1 MFAKIILIYMTER
14 IEKVLK
20 NLEEVN
26 KEGGQWN
33 ISRETGLFL
42 RKLILEKKPEVMVEI
57 GASNGYSTIWLAD
70 AAQKVGAK
78 LITYEFVPEKVR
90 DLVSNLQKADLI
102 KYVQIIPDD
111 ANKRLG
117 ELTERVDF
125 VFLDGR
131 KNEYLQQLKL
141 LEPKLK
147 PGAIIIA
154 DNAIS
159 HKHVM
164 EDYLYYVQ
172 NEKAYQSELK
182 DIGTGLEISIV
193 KG

>member
-1 MFAKIILIYMTER
+1 MTER

-20 NLEEVN
+20 NLEELN
-26 KEGGQWN
+26 KAGGQWN
-33 ISRETGLFL
+33 ISPETGQFL
-42 RKLILEKKPEVMVEI
+42 NKLILSKKPEVIVEI
-57 GASNGYSTIWLAD
+57 GASNGYSTIWLAE
-70 AAQKVGAK
+70 AAKKVGAK

-90 DLVSNLQKADLI
+90 DLVSNLQKTDLI

-117 ELTERVDF
+117 ELNERVDL

-164 EDYLYYVQ
+164 EDYLYYVN

-182 DIGTGLEISIV
+182 DIGTGLEISIYQ
-193 KG
+193 G

>member
-1 MFAKIILIYMTER
+1 MEEKINKIL
-14 IEKVLK
+14 KK
-20 NLEEVN
+20 LEELN
-26 KEGGQWN
+26 QQGGQWN
-33 ISRETGLFL
+33 ISRDTGLFL
-42 RKLILEKKPEVMVEI
+42 SKLVLKNKPEVIVEV
-57 GASNGYSTIWLAD
+57 GASNGYSTIWLAQ
-70 AAQKVGAK
+70 AAKEVGAK

-90 DLVSNLQKADLI
+90 DLVSNLQKTGLI
-102 KYVQIIPDD
+102 KYVEIIPDD

-117 ELTERVDF
+117 ELNEKVDF

-159 HKHVM
+159 HKHAM
-164 EDYLYYVQ
+164 SDYLYYV
-172 NEKAYQSELK
+172 NHDEKYKSELK
-182 DIGTGLEISIV
+182 DIGTGLQISYCA
-193 KG
+193 

>member
-1 MFAKIILIYMTER
+1 MTEK

-20 NLEEVN
+20 NLEQLN
-26 KEGGQWN
+26 QQGGQWN

-42 RKLILEKKPEVMVEI
+42 HKLILKKKPEVMIEI

-78 LITYEFVPEKVR
+78 LITFEFVPEKVR
-90 DLVSNLQKADLI
+90 DLVSNLQKAGLI
-102 KYVQIIPDD
+102 KYAQIIPDD

-117 ELTERVDF
+117 ELNERIDF

-147 PGAIIIA
+147 SGAIIIA

-159 HKHVM
+159 HKHVL

-172 NEKAYQSELK
+172 NEKNYQSELK
-182 DIGTGLEISIV
+182 DIGTGIEISIYH
-193 KG
+193 G

>member
-1 MFAKIILIYMTER
+1 MEER
-14 IEKVLK
+14 ITKILNK
-20 NLEEVN
+20 LEELN
-26 KEGGQWN
+26 KAGGQWN

-42 RKLILEKKPEVMVEI
+42 HKLILKKKPEVIVEI

-70 AAQKVGAK
+70 AVQKIGAK

-90 DLVSNLQKADLI
+90 DLVSNLQKAGLI

-111 ANKRLG
+111 ANKRIGDLN
-117 ELTERVDF
+117 ERIDF
-125 VFLDGR
+125 VFLDAR

-164 EDYLYYVQ
+164 EDYLYYVN

-182 DIGTGLEISIV
+182 DIGTGLEITLKV
-193 KG
+193 

>member
-1 MFAKIILIYMTER
+1 MIEK

-20 NLEEVN
+20 NLEEIN
-26 KEGGQWN
+26 KQGGQWN

-42 RKLILEKKPEVMVEI
+42 HKLVLKNKPEVMIEI

-78 LITYEFVPEKVR
+78 LITFEFVPEKVR
-90 DLVSNLQKADLI
+90 DLVSNLQKVGLI

-117 ELTERVDF
+117 DLNERIDF

-131 KNEYLQQLKL
+131 KNEYLQQLKM

-159 HKHVM
+159 HKHVL

-172 NEKAYQSELK
+172 NEKTYQSELK
-182 DIGTGLEISIV
+182 DIGTGLEITE
-193 KG
+193 KL

>member
-1 MFAKIILIYMTER
+1 MIEK

-20 NLEEVN
+20 NLEEIN
-26 KEGGQWN
+26 KQGGQWN
-33 ISRETGLFL
+33 ISRETGFFL
-42 RKLILEKKPEVMVEI
+42 HNLILKKKPEIIVEI

-70 AAQKVGAK
+70 AAQKIGAK

-90 DLVSNLQKADLI
+90 DMVSNLQKAGLI

-117 ELTERVDF
+117 ELNERVDF
-125 VFLDGR
+125 VFIDGR

-164 EDYLYYVQ
+164 EDYLYYVN
-172 NEKAYQSELK
+172 NEKFYQSELK
-182 DIGTGLEISIV
+182 DIGTGLEISIY
-193 KG
+193 KS

>member
-1 MFAKIILIYMTER
+1 MESK
-14 IEKVLK
+14 IEKLLAK
-20 NLEEVN
+20 LEEFN
-26 KEGGQWN
+26 KQGGQWN

-42 RKLILEKKPEVMVEI
+42 NKLVLSKKPEVIVEI
-57 GASNGYSTIWLAD
+57 GASNGYSTIWLAE
-70 AAQKVGAK
+70 AASRIGAK

-90 DLVSNLQKADLI
+90 DLVSNLQKAGLI

-117 ELTERVDF
+117 ELNERIDF

-141 LEPKLK
+141 LEPKLR
-147 PGAIIIA
+147 PGAIIVA

-159 HKHVM
+159 HKHVLA
-164 EDYLYYVQ
+164 DYLYYVTT
-172 NEKAYQSELK
+172 EKAYKSELK
-182 DIGTGLEISIV
+182 DISAGLEISE
-193 KG
+193 KL